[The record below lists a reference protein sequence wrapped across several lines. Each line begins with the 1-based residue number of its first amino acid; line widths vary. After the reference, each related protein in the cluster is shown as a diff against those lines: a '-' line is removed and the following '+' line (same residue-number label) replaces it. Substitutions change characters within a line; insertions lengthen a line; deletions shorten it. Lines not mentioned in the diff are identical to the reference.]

1 MMHLMIT
8 PVREALPPPQSA
20 TRRRWLAPA
29 ALKKFVPAGLLS
41 LAAQLAW
48 GQQMAIT
55 FDDLPAHGPKPA
67 AMTRLE
73 IAQSILATLR
83 REQLPPTYG
92 FINGIRV
99 EEDPSS
105 LAVLEAWRAAG
116 QPLGNHTWAHQDI
129 KDETAQQFEA
139 DAAKN
144 EPLLKQLMG
153 GEDWHWFRY
162 PYLREGDT
170 EEKRRAVR
178 SWLFAH
184 GYKIAEVNMDFED
197 YLWNAPYAR
206 CVAQHDDASIQRLH
220 DSYLAVADQ
229 YYTLFRQLSQL
240 VYARD
245 VKYVLLM
252 HIGAFDA
259 RMLPELLALYRR
271 KGVSFI
277 SLAEAISDP
286 AYRGDP
292 DIGEPT
298 GGAQLE
304 LMMQSKKLV
313 FPANSK
319 PYKEL
324 DAMCRS

>member
-1 MMHLMIT
+1 MIHLMIT
-8 PVREALPPPQSA
+8 LVPDTLLRRASA
-20 TRRRWLAPA
+20 TRGRCLASA
-29 ALKKFVPAGLLS
+29 MLA

-67 AMTRLE
+67 GMTRLE
-73 IAQSILATLR
+73 IAQSILATLK

-92 FINGIRV
+92 FINGKRV
-99 EEDPSS
+99 EEDASS

-129 KDETAQQFEA
+129 KGETPQQFEA

-144 EPLLKQLMG
+144 EPLLQQLMR

-170 EEKRRAVR
+170 VEKRRAVR

-197 YLWNAPYAR
+197 YLWNDPYAR
-206 CVAQHDDASIQRLH
+206 CVAQHDDASIQSLH

-229 YYTLFRQLSQL
+229 YYTLFRQLSRM

-271 KGVSFI
+271 KGASFI
-277 SLAEAISDP
+277 SLAEALSDP
-286 AYRGDP
+286 AYRDDP

-298 GGAQLE
+298 GGTQLE
-304 LMMQSKKLV
+304 LMMQSKKLA